1 MKNRYQELR
10 SRSKDQVESELLEFQ
25 VEESKQQIDGD
36 ILATKRSLASAK
48 QDLVKSE
55 SAYPFNSKNVVE
67 AELKIEGY
75 EAGLKRLEEIK
86 ARLFNDRSQDAP
98 NSDENL

>member
-10 SRSKDQVESELLEFQ
+10 SRSHYQVEAEILGFQ
-25 VEESKQQIDGD
+25 VEESQQQIDGD
-36 ILATKRSLASAK
+36 ILATKRSLATARQELIK
-48 QDLVKSE
+48 AE

-75 EAGLKRLEEIK
+75 EAGLKRLEAIK
-86 ARLFNDRSQDAP
+86 TRLFTEQSPDDA
-98 NSDENL
+98 S